1 MCPRDCQHSK
11 QQRHPAKRQR
21 AWDWAMAQHPG
32 AAWWGG
38 VPAGCLTNR
47 PLQEDVRQKPQ
58 TSFGILSLFPLQ
70 PPKNKGKSK
79 KPAKAR
85 SPVLI
90 NGLTKDE
97 LSKEQMEEHA
107 AQLREELERER
118 EERNYFQLERDKMF
132 GFMETTQ
139 RKLEDLKAE
148 LKIVNKEI
156 EEDERRHQAE
166 IKVYKQKVKHVLCEH
181 QNVISGLRAD
191 AVVLAE
197 AMQKEQQQLEA
208 EIHLEQEAI
217 AVDMQDVES
226 EQLAWEIELQKHN
239 EELSKVKDSGEKQC
253 AEVIAKYERK
263 MQLIPQDME
272 NIRKTQ
278 MSERR
283 QHWDDQ
289 MASLI
294 EDHDRAVRDWD
305 VVIAHIK
312 QDADLNLSLKA
323 QIKDMKTKRCLKDAE
338 VARVLP
344 DNRRISEALLKLE
357 KKITENEKKGGT
369 QGSRNTLEDR
379 TKNLEDLK
387 SENEALEMKVRE
399 VKQFLCGSM
408 SANCSLFM
416 CICVPVYVNLEQLEQ
431 QRDELHKKGNQK
443 YQEMQHDG
451 DERIVL
457 LERKEKTL
465 TARLEKIE
473 AQIISVSSASNM
485 DPAVLDGLLNDI
497 EEKLDNRNN
506 TIKMLQM
513 QKATISKA
521 WKDLPTSVSKLRP

>member
-1 MCPRDCQHSK
+1 MRARKLEDLKSENEALEMKVRELEQERDELY
-11 QQRHPAKRQR
+11 KRSETSVQEE
-21 AWDWAMAQHPG
+21 P
-32 AAWWGG
+32 
-38 VPAGCLTNR
+38 
-47 PLQEDVRQKPQ
+47 QEDER
-58 TSFGILSLFPLQ
+58 FPLLEHKGKTLTARLEKIEAQIISVSSASNMDPAVLDGLLNDIEEKLDNRNNTIKMLQQQKATISKASSAPEDALVRSVERLTVEDVSPKMRCNNTQ

-156 EEDERRHQAE
+156 EEDERRHQTE

-181 QNVISGLRAD
+181 QNVISGLSAD

-344 DNRRISEALLKLE
+344 DNRRISDALLKLE

-369 QGSRNTLEDR
+369 QEY
-379 TKNLEDLK
+379 
-387 SENEALEMKVRE
+387 A
-399 VKQFLCGSM
+399 
-408 SANCSLFM
+408 
-416 CICVPVYVNLEQLEQ
+416 
-431 QRDELHKKGNQK
+431 
-443 YQEMQHDG
+443 
-451 DERIVL
+451 
-457 LERKEKTL
+457 
-465 TARLEKIE
+465 
-473 AQIISVSSASNM
+473 
-485 DPAVLDGLLNDI
+485 
-497 EEKLDNRNN
+497 
-506 TIKMLQM
+506 
-513 QKATISKA
+513 
-521 WKDLPTSVSKLRP
+521 

>member
-1 MCPRDCQHSK
+1 
-11 QQRHPAKRQR
+11 
-21 AWDWAMAQHPG
+21 
-32 AAWWGG
+32 
-38 VPAGCLTNR
+38 
-47 PLQEDVRQKPQ
+47 
-58 TSFGILSLFPLQ
+58 
-70 PPKNKGKSK
+70 
-79 KPAKAR
+79 
-85 SPVLI
+85 
-90 NGLTKDE
+90 
-97 LSKEQMEEHA
+97 
-107 AQLREELERER
+107 
-118 EERNYFQLERDKMF
+118 
-132 GFMETTQ
+132 
-139 RKLEDLKAE
+139 
-148 LKIVNKEI
+148 
-156 EEDERRHQAE
+156 
-166 IKVYKQKVKHVLCEH
+166 
-181 QNVISGLRAD
+181 
-191 AVVLAE
+191 
-197 AMQKEQQQLEA
+197 
-208 EIHLEQEAI
+208 
-217 AVDMQDVES
+217 
-226 EQLAWEIELQKHN
+226 
-239 EELSKVKDSGEKQC
+239 
-253 AEVIAKYERK
+253 

-344 DNRRISEALLKLE
+344 DNRRISDALLKLE

-369 QGSRNTLEDR
+369 QGSGVRADVLPFQNEPIAAVCVLFSQHTHLTPQNTLEDR

-443 YQEMQHDG
+443 SQEMQHDG

-506 TIKMLQM
+506 TIKMLQQ

>member
-1 MCPRDCQHSK
+1 MVTSS
-11 QQRHPAKRQR
+11 
-21 AWDWAMAQHPG
+21 
-32 AAWWGG
+32 
-38 VPAGCLTNR
+38 LTNR

-399 VKQFLCGSM
+399 
-408 SANCSLFM
+408 
-416 CICVPVYVNLEQLEQ
+416 LEQ

>member
-1 MCPRDCQHSK
+1 
-11 QQRHPAKRQR
+11 
-21 AWDWAMAQHPG
+21 
-32 AAWWGG
+32 
-38 VPAGCLTNR
+38 
-47 PLQEDVRQKPQ
+47 
-58 TSFGILSLFPLQ
+58 
-70 PPKNKGKSK
+70 
-79 KPAKAR
+79 
-85 SPVLI
+85 
-90 NGLTKDE
+90 
-97 LSKEQMEEHA
+97 
-107 AQLREELERER
+107 
-118 EERNYFQLERDKMF
+118 
-132 GFMETTQ
+132 
-139 RKLEDLKAE
+139 
-148 LKIVNKEI
+148 
-156 EEDERRHQAE
+156 
-166 IKVYKQKVKHVLCEH
+166 
-181 QNVISGLRAD
+181 
-191 AVVLAE
+191 
-197 AMQKEQQQLEA
+197 
-208 EIHLEQEAI
+208 
-217 AVDMQDVES
+217 
-226 EQLAWEIELQKHN
+226 
-239 EELSKVKDSGEKQC
+239 
-253 AEVIAKYERK
+253 

-344 DNRRISEALLKLE
+344 DNRRISDALLKLE

-369 QGSRNTLEDR
+369 QGSGNTLEDR

-399 VKQFLCGSM
+399 
-408 SANCSLFM
+408 
-416 CICVPVYVNLEQLEQ
+416 LEQ

-443 YQEMQHDG
+443 SQEMQHDG

-506 TIKMLQM
+506 TIKMLQQ

>member
-1 MCPRDCQHSK
+1 MSANK
-11 QQRHPAKRQR
+11 K
-21 AWDWAMAQHPG
+21 
-32 AAWWGG
+32 
-38 VPAGCLTNR
+38 
-47 PLQEDVRQKPQ
+47 K
-58 TSFGILSLFPLQ
+58 
-70 PPKNKGKSK
+70 PPKGKGKK
-79 KPAKAR
+79 AAKAR
-85 SPVLI
+85 SPIMI

-97 LSKEQMEEHA
+97 ISLEKMEEHA
-107 AQLREELERER
+107 AQLREELDR
-118 EERNYFQLERDKMF
+118 EEEERKYVQLERDKMF

-139 RKLEDLKAE
+139 RELEDLKAE
-148 LKIVNKEI
+148 LTNVNKEMV
-156 EEDERRHQAE
+156 EDERRHRAE

-181 QNVISGLRAD
+181 QNVISGLSAD

-312 QDADLNLSLKA
+312 QDADLNLSLKVE
-323 QIKDMKTKRCLKDAE
+323 IKDMKIEQCKKDAE
-338 VARVLP
+338 LAQVLE
-344 DNRRISEALLKLE
+344 DNKCIFDALLKLE
-357 KKITENEKKGGT
+357 KKITEFEKKAGT
-369 QGSRNTLEDR
+369 FVSKRASGNTVESMR
-379 TKNLEDLK
+379 ARKLEDLK

-399 VKQFLCGSM
+399 
-408 SANCSLFM
+408 
-416 CICVPVYVNLEQLEQ
+416 LEQE
-431 QRDELHKKGNQK
+431 RDELYKRSETSV
-443 YQEMQHDG
+443 QEEPQE
-451 DERIVL
+451 DERFPL
-457 LERKEKTL
+457 LEHKGKTL

-506 TIKMLQM
+506 TIKMLQQ

-521 WKDLPTSVSKLRP
+521 SSAPEDALVRSVERLTVEDVSPKMR